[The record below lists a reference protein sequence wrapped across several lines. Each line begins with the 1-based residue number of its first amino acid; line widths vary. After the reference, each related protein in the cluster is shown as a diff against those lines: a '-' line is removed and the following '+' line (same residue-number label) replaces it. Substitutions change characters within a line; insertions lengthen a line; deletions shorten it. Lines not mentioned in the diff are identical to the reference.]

1 MDMGLKDAR
10 VIVTAGADGIGRQ
23 IAQAFLDEGAQV
35 CVCDID
41 EGALAAL
48 DGSGIHGTRCDVS
61 DRPALRTFITEAAD
75 RMGGID
81 VLVNNAGI
89 AGPTAKVD
97 DIDPGDWDAC
107 VDICLTAQFIG
118 VQAALPFLRRS
129 DNASIINLS
138 SAAGR
143 LGFAMR
149 TPYAAAKWGVV
160 GFTKSLSVE
169 LGPEGIRANAILP
182 GLVAGDRIRRVIE
195 AKAQRQGRSFAE
207 AETDALGL
215 TGLKSYVTQRQI
227 ADQVVF
233 LASERGRTISG
244 QAVSVCADTQALL

>member
-1 MDMGLKDAR
+1 MDTGLDGAR
-10 VIVTAGADGIGRQ
+10 IIITAGAAGIGRE
-23 IAQAFLDEGAQV
+23 IARAFREEGAEV
-35 CVCDID
+35 AVCDID
-41 EGALAAL
+41 AQAIADIGDDGIRAEVCDVGDRAAL
-48 DGSGIHGTRCDVS
+48 RD
-61 DRPALRTFITEAAD
+61 FITRSAQA
-75 RMGGID
+75 MGGLD
-81 VLVNNAGI
+81 CLVNNAGT
-89 AGPTAKVD
+89 AGPTARVE

-118 VQAALPFLRRS
+118 VQAGLPFLRDS
-129 DNASIINLS
+129 SNASIINLS

-207 AETDALGL
+207 AETEALSL
-215 TGLKSYVTQRQI
+215 TGLRSYVTQRQI
-227 ADQVVF
+227 ADQIVF

>member
-1 MDMGLKDAR
+1 MDMGLEGAR
-10 VIVTAGADGIGRQ
+10 VIVTAGAAGIGRE
-23 IAQAFLDEGAQV
+23 IARAFRNEGATV
-35 CVCDID
+35 AVCDID
-41 EGALAAL
+41 AQAVAEIDD
-48 DGSGIHGTRCDVS
+48 DGIRARVCDVG
-61 DRPALRTFITEAAD
+61 DRPALRRFIAD
-75 RMGGID
+75 SAKAMGGID
-81 VLVNNAGI
+81 CLVNNAGT
-89 AGPTAKVD
+89 AGPTARVED
-97 DIDPGDWDAC
+97 VEPVDWDDC
-107 VDICLTAQFIG
+107 LDICLSAQFIG
-118 VQAALPFLRRS
+118 VQAALPFLRES
-129 DNASIINLS
+129 ANASIVNLS

-195 AKAQRQGRSFAE
+195 AKAQRQGRAFAE
-207 AETDALGL
+207 AEADALAL
-215 TGLKSYVTQRQI
+215 TGMRSYVTQRQI
-227 ADQVVF
+227 ADQIVF

>member
-1 MDMGLKDAR
+1 MDMGLDGAR
-10 VIVTAGADGIGRQ
+10 VVITAGAAGIGRE
-23 IAQAFLDEGAQV
+23 IARAFRGEGAQV
-35 CVCDID
+35 AVCDID
-41 EGALAAL
+41 AEAVA
-48 DGSGIHGTRCDVS
+48 GIGDDSIHAEICDVS
-61 DRPALRTFITEAAD
+61 DRAALTAFIAGAAE

-81 VLVNNAGI
+81 CLVNNAGT
-89 AGPTAKVD
+89 AGPTAKVE
-97 DIDPGDWDAC
+97 DIDPGDWDDC
-107 VDICLTAQFIG
+107 LNICLTAQFTG
-118 VQAALPFLRRS
+118 VQAALPFLRDS

-149 TPYAAAKWGVV
+149 TPYAAAKWGVI

-195 AKAQRQGRSFAE
+195 AKAQRQGRAFAE
-207 AETDALGL
+207 AEADALAL
-215 TGLKSYVTQRQI
+215 TGMRSYVTQQQI
-227 ADQVVF
+227 ADQIVF